1 LRLFGLIEVII
12 AETSPVWS
20 VTPWLDSAREASP
33 RLRLSRRPFANPD
46 RRIRIELELPDWEQ
60 RLRLGLEAP
69 RPASHL
75 QLGGEFL
82 QPIGGFETLIVWK
95 RGGGPYLVIEQ
106 VCLHERNATV
116 VFLNW
121 ASAQPPQLVRRD
133 LEELG
138 DLHYFIGH
146 VLVLLPAC

>member
-1 LRLFGLIEVII
+1 M
-12 AETSPVWS
+12 
-20 VTPWLDSAREASP
+20 VTPSLDSAIEASP
-33 RLRLSRRPFANPD
+33 RPGLSRRPLAEH
-46 RRIRIELELPDWEQ
+46 RRTRRLEFELPYWEQ
-60 RLRLGLEAP
+60 RLRSGMEAP
-69 RPASHL
+69 RLANHL
-75 QLGGEFL
+75 QRAGEFL

-138 DLHYFIGH
+138 DLHYFLGH
-146 VLVLLPAC
+146 DLVLLPVPTKNSVGSAI